1 MSSIKS
7 ENGTPSIKREINL
20 SERINM
26 NNEEIITDF
35 NNLYRAFLKSK
46 NNRSYKTSAMYFQL
60 NAISEIKK
68 IQKELLD
75 HSYKVSGYTEFKVFY
90 PKERTVKACKFR
102 DKIVQHVLCD
112 NILVPILP
120 DICIIDNYAGQK
132 GKGTGLAKTRMT
144 ENISEFYKKYGNIGY
159 FYKGDISKY
168 YYNIDHNKAIDI
180 MEFYFPEDTHWLIE
194 EFINS
199 TDGNIGIALGNQINT
214 VVSNL
219 YLDGFDKFITGELG
233 IQYYGRYA
241 DDFYLIHS
249 DKEYLRYCEYCIE
262 TYLDSLGLRLNP
274 KSQIIPLKNGV
285 SFLGFHF
292 YSNGMIR
299 LNNQKK
305 NDYRRKFNKMI
316 KLVKSGKI
324 SEETL
329 LKSFLAWK
337 SHASFCTSEGLFD
350 YFYERFKEIGMTIK
364 DGYYIS
370 ERTSAE
376 KPLAHIDTGTL
387 YLPFDIRENEGEE
400 GGYKFKE
407 YRVTIPITDEIDA
420 DVLKQIITAIPDV
433 AEALNTTLKEL
444 FGDNAS
450 IKKVEHYKTSM
461 ELIPEVAQTID
472 DKTIGIAFAD
482 LFPVYEQNKQHDSGE
497 VATHPETGY
506 PYECMTAYDGTVQQ
520 DWTID
525 NRTLWKPWH
534 SRKAEY
540 ALPWEAPTGA
550 HDMYK
555 AGEYMIWTDG
565 IVKKCIQDTNF
576 SPTEYPQAW
585 EDA

>member
-1 MSSIKS
+1 
-7 ENGTPSIKREINL
+7 
-20 SERINM
+20 M

-35 NNLYRAFLKSK
+35 DNLYRAFLKSK

-68 IQKELLD
+68 IQKELLE

-102 DKIVQHVLCD
+102 DKIVQHALCD
-112 NILVPILP
+112 NILVPMLP
-120 DICIIDNYAGQK
+120 DICITDNYAGQK
-132 GKGTGLAKTRMT
+132 GKGTGLAKSRMT
-144 ENISEFYKKYGNIGY
+144 DNIYEFYKKYGNAGY

-168 YYNIDHNKAIDI
+168 YYNIDHNKAINI

-241 DDFYLIHS
+241 DDFYLIHP
-249 DKEYLRYCEYCIE
+249 DKGYLRYCEYCIE

-274 KSQIIPLKNGV
+274 KSQIIPFKNGV

-292 YSNGMIR
+292 YPNGTIR

-324 SEETL
+324 SEEAL
-329 LKSFLAWK
+329 LKSFLSWK

-350 YFYERFKEIGMTIK
+350 YFYEKFKEIGMTIK

-387 YLPFDIRENEGEE
+387 YLPFDIQENEAEE

-420 DVLKQIITAIPDV
+420 DVLKQIIAQIPDV
-433 AEALNTTLKEL
+433 MSAINDTLTSIFGESATVRKAE
-444 FGDNAS
+444 G
-450 IKKVEHYKTSM
+450 YKTAIDATK
-461 ELIPEVAQTID
+461 ETIAESD
-472 DKTIGIAFAD
+472 DKTLGIACMA
-482 LFPVYEQNKQHDSGE
+482 LFPVYVQNKQHEVGE

-540 ALPWEAPTGA
+540 ALPWEVPTGA

-565 IVKKCIQDTNF
+565 KVKHCLEDTNF
-576 SPTEYPQAW
+576 SPEEYPQAW
-585 EDA
+585 ENA